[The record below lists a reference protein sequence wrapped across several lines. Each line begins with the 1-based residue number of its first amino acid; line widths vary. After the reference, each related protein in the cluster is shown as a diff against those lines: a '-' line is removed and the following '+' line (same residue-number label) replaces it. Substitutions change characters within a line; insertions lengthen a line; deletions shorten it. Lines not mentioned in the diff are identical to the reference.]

1 MWLKWLDTREAECV
15 GVFAF
20 DFSRAFDSVNHFILF
35 NKLKELPINPYIVN
49 WIINL
54 LYYDPFFVYKKSCAS
69 GDYTW
74 THPVFCIML
83 NDIQAVDSDNST
95 LIKFADDL
103 TLIVLLN
110 LTKTKEMIVKGK
122 VERLVPTV
130 TLGY

>member
-35 NKLKELPINPYIVN
+35 NKLKELPVNPYIVN

-54 LYYDPFFVYKKSCAS
+54 FITTPFLPIRRGVPQGTIPGPILFSV
-69 GDYTW
+69 
-74 THPVFCIML
+74 ML
-83 NDIQAVDSDNST
+83 NDVQAVDSDNST

-103 TLIVLLN
+103 TLMVLFN
-110 LTKTKEMIVKGK
+110 LTKTKEMVVKGK

-130 TLGY
+130 TFGY